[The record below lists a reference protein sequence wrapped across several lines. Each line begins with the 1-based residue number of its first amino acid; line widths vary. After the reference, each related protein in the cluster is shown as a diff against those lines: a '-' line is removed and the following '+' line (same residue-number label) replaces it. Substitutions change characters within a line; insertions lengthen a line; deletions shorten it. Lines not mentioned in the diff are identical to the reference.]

1 MKRALLFIL
10 LCSFNISISQNNIK
24 KIDSLLEHAMYIE
37 NEFPLESQLEAI
49 KVISLAKELDYKK
62 GILEAELF
70 LSESYTRS
78 KDSKLALYHAME
90 ADKLITTN
98 SGSAYLKSKSLRLR
112 GLSLA
117 RLGFYD
123 SAARVLKQSIF
134 YGEKVKDKNDR
145 NRNLGFIYA
154 NIAMNHED
162 NEIDEDSVGYYYR
175 KSFFFFDNI
184 DDDNP
189 HKKRCMA
196 LASVFLGS
204 FYLKKEDLEK
214 AEPYL
219 KNAAILSEEL
229 KLDFITIESIS
240 GLGSISFYKGNYN
253 DAKKYFQE
261 ALLLAKENK
270 RIFYINDLYYNL
282 SRIYCILKEQDST
295 KYYRNQYVKLND
307 SLSKIHKEAIYTSL
321 RIFLEKKDEKML
333 TNVEAI
339 IALLSLLFII
349 IIVTFVYIKKYR
361 KRFVKV
367 KEESDVIDNQLK
379 IKKELIEQI
388 TSQNINP
395 KIEGAD
401 LRQFVMEGS
410 PLFFAKFKEIYPE
423 YIDKI
428 IEITPTIV
436 SSELRFCALLKL
448 GFSTNEIAT
457 YTKSTIRAVQS
468 KRYRLRKKL
477 NVPPEEDLYDWL
489 SNI

>member
-1 MKRALLFIL
+1 MKRVLLFIL
-10 LCSFNISISQNNIK
+10 LCIYNVGISQNNVS
-24 KIDSLLEHAMYIE
+24 KIDSLLHHAINIE
-37 NEFPLESQLEAI
+37 NESPLKSQLEAI
-49 KVISLAKELDYKK
+49 KVVSLAKELDYKN
-62 GILEAELF
+62 GVILAEIF

-78 KDSKLALYHAME
+78 KDNKLALYYATQ
-90 ADKLITTN
+90 ADKIIT
-98 SGSAYLKSKSLRLR
+98 SSEPYLKSKAMRLR
-112 GLSLA
+112 GISLA
-117 RLGFYD
+117 RLGFYND
-123 SAARVLKQSIF
+123 ASRLLKESIV
-134 YGEKVKDKNDR
+134 YAKKIKDENDR
-145 NRNLGFIYA
+145 NRSLGFIYS
-154 NIAMNHED
+154 NIAMNHEE

-184 DDDNP
+184 DEDNL
-189 HKKRCMA
+189 HKNRCMA
-196 LASVFLGS
+196 LANVFLGS
-204 FYLKKEDLEK
+204 FYLKKQDLKK

-219 KNAAILSEEL
+219 KNAVLLSKKL

-240 GLGSISFYKGNYN
+240 GLGSINFYRGNYD

-270 RIFYINDLYYNL
+270 RVFYINDLYYNL
-282 SRIYCILKEQDST
+282 SKIYCILKDQDST
-295 KYYRNQYVKLND
+295 KIYRHKYITLND

-321 RIFLEKKDEKML
+321 RIFLEEKDEKML
-333 TNVEAI
+333 TNVEVI
-339 IALLSLLFII
+339 ITLLSLLLII
-349 IIVTFVYIKKYR
+349 IIITFFYIKKYR

-367 KEESDVIDNQLK
+367 KEESNIIDNQLK
-379 IKKELIEQI
+379 IKKELIEKI

-395 KIEGAD
+395 KEEETD
-401 LRQFVMEGS
+401 LKQLVMEGS
-410 PLFFAKFKEIYPE
+410 PLFFAKFKEIHPGF
-423 YIDKI
+423 IDKI

-489 SNI
+489 ANI